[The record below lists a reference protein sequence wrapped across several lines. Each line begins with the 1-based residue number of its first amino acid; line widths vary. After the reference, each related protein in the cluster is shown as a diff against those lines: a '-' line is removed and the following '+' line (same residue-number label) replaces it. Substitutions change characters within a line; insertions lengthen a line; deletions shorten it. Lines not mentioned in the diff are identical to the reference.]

1 MTIDVEI
8 DRIVPTVQVRW
19 NGSAIPTSGL
29 QLTLSD
35 PQVVLTI
42 VTNSDATANITAD
55 ALLSLSSSTA
65 PSNVNPVSAGNG
77 QITITLP
84 QTARFEALTTTVEV
98 RVNKIAQQI
107 RLYAPQGVLLSAG
120 TASLMEVSSTSGL
133 PVTLTIDDPSVASLS
148 GTDLILHKRGK
159 VSVTATQGGNDLY
172 LPAEPVTVEI
182 YVIGDGDGLRVHPAL
197 SPNGDGINE
206 YLRIDGIHNYPDNTL
221 IIFDRSGTVITTI
234 KGYNNDS
241 KVFTGESVHNGTYF
255 YRLNY
260 TTQNGESKYLQGY
273 FEIKR

>member
-1 MTIDVEI
+1 VDGHKATCAFIAQVAQTWEVLWNCQAIPTSGLGLAPNEVGELTFTTSSDAVPEITANPGAPVSLSSTSSPTTVTATAIGNGQITVTLPATTNFESVSMTIDVEI

-107 RLYAPQGVLLSAG
+107 R
-120 TASLMEVSSTSGL
+120 
-133 PVTLTIDDPSVASLS
+133 
-148 GTDLILHKRGK
+148 
-159 VSVTATQGGNDLY
+159 
-172 LPAEPVTVEI
+172 
-182 YVIGDGDGLRVHPAL
+182 
-197 SPNGDGINE
+197 
-206 YLRIDGIHNYPDNTL
+206 
-221 IIFDRSGTVITTI
+221 
-234 KGYNNDS
+234 
-241 KVFTGESVHNGTYF
+241 
-255 YRLNY
+255 
-260 TTQNGESKYLQGY
+260 
-273 FEIKR
+273 